1 MKKLSAALLFF
12 FSLQV
17 AGQNAPAFRQFY
29 FNPYLFN
36 AAYVGIDGYSE
47 LFVYHRQ
54 QWLDFNNAP
63 SASGFNLQYPTQN
76 KAAFG
81 FSFTN
86 QEVVALQNSSMKFT
100 FAYRLPVSANQ
111 YFSFGISGGFGMNN
125 LKLDNKDYS
134 NDPTVMAALDNAFYA
149 DGDFGALYTLGRLR
163 IGFALPRLFGQQ
175 YFSAQ
180 DLGTV
185 RYSQFRNQLY
195 SLSYKFY
202 FGAGNFAL
210 EPYALYRMNRDLQ
223 NFWEAS
229 AILYVRDKVW
239 FGGSYNETQGIG
251 FFLGMDIKEKVRFG
265 YSYELPPVSPEFIST
280 SSHEFHL
287 QVRMGKKKIFKWAAK
302 PATIPPPVAK
312 APEKKPEPEPVV
324 VVAAS
329 SEGAAGHKPRKTD
342 DIRLEE
348 IDPVTKPVPPANDRV
363 ILPPVKEE
371 VIPEKSQETRT
382 PRFQESG
389 TVLPAETPEKQPTKA
404 AITIPARQHSMG
416 KGHYVIV
423 GSFSTTET
431 ALKEKD
437 RFIRLGYDDAYMAQ
451 SPVNKKFYLY
461 IFSSSDLEIA
471 RQARNYFRQQSAS
484 REAWVLTI
492 E

>member
-12 FSLQV
+12 LSLQV

-47 LFVYHRQ
+47 VFVYHRQ
-54 QWLDFNNAP
+54 QWLDFNNSP

-76 KAAFG
+76 RTAFG

-86 QEVVALQNSSMKFT
+86 QEVVALQNSSVKFT
-100 FAYRLPVSANQ
+100 FAYRLPISASH
-111 YFSFGISGGFGMNN
+111 YFSFGISGGLGMNN
-125 LKLDNKDYS
+125 LKLDGKDYS
-134 NDPTVMAALDNAFYA
+134 NDPTVMAALDNAIYA
-149 DGDFGALYTLGRLR
+149 EGDFGALYTLGRLR

-175 YFSAQ
+175 YFSPQ
-180 DLGTV
+180 DLGIV
-185 RYSQFRNQLY
+185 PYSQFRNQLY

-210 EPYALYRMNRDLQ
+210 EPYALYRVNRDLQ

-251 FFLGMDIKEKVRFG
+251 FFLGMDIKEKVRIG
-265 YSYELPPVSPEFIST
+265 YSYELPPVSPEFIAA

-287 QVRMGKKKIFKWAAK
+287 QVRMGKKKIFKWAVK
-302 PATIPPPVAK
+302 PATLPAPVAK
-312 APEKKPEPEPVV
+312 APQAKPEPKPEVV
-324 VVAAS
+324 TAV
-329 SEGAAGHKPRKTD
+329 SETTAGHKPRKSEEM
-342 DIRLEE
+342 RLEE
-348 IDPVTKPVPPANDRV
+348 IDQGTKPTAPSTDVV
-363 ILPPVKEE
+363 ILPPAREEE
-371 VIPEKSQETRT
+371 VPAKTPETKTPRFGESVTAVPIEIPEKRIT
-382 PRFQESG
+382 P
-389 TVLPAETPEKQPTKA
+389 TPVTTPS
-404 AITIPARQHSMG
+404 RQHILG

-423 GSFSTTET
+423 GSFSTATT

-437 RFIRLGYDDAYMAQ
+437 RLIRLGYDQAYMAQ
-451 SPVNKKFYLY
+451 SPVNKKFYVY
-461 IFSSSDLEIA
+461 IFASSDLETA
-471 RQARNYFRQQSAS
+471 RESRNYYRQQATS